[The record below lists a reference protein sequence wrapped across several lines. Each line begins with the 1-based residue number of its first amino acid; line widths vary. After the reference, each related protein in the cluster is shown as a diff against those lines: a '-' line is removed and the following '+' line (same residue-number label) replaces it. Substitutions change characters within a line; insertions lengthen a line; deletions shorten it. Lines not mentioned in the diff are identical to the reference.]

1 MKNEEIDII
10 YSYWDGFG
18 YRRQVYMKK
27 GNSIQQFLQKCLESL
42 RREFNDFKVVFV
54 DQMMYVKEDLI
65 ILYYYIFYD
74 FIVIKVRGKSGLL
87 FSFDVYDD
95 VRIINDVLVE
105 KDEFYAGKV
114 CFRIWYERNK
124 YIFFVS
130 RWELYDLEKKWD
142 EYIVFDKNVV
152 KIIVK

>member
-1 MKNEEIDII
+1 
-10 YSYWDGFG
+10 
-18 YRRQVYMKK
+18 
-27 GNSIQQFLQKCLESL
+27 
-42 RREFNDFKVVFV
+42 
-54 DQMMYVKEDLI
+54 MMYVKEDLI

-74 FIVIKVRGKSGLL
+74 FIVIKVCGKSGLL

>member
-18 YRRQVYMKK
+18 YRRQVCMKK

>member
-18 YRRQVYMKK
+18 YRRQVRMKK

-74 FIVIKVRGKSGLL
+74 FIVIKVRGKSGFL